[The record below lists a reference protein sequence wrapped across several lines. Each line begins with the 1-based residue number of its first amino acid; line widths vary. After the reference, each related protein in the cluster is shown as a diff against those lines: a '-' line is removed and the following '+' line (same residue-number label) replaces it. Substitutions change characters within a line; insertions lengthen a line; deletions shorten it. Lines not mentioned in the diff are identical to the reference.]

1 MADAQPTPREGETQ
15 TINLQI
21 LSPSPLVGP
30 MRFPNLAVSTTVG
43 ELKAK
48 IRELVETRPL
58 DEHMRL
64 IYQARFLSR
73 DADTLLDVFGED
85 VVCVLFFQSARQQYR
100 RDADSIGARFEQA
113 INKPSTWR

>member
-1 MADAQPTPREGETQ
+1 MADVQPTPREGETQ

-48 IRELVETRPL
+48 IRELVETRPS

-85 VVCVLFFQSARQQYR
+85 VVCVLLFLNPTVRM
-100 RDADSIGARFEQA
+100 
-113 INKPSTWR
+113 P